1 MAEWI
6 VGILAAIGAVLA
18 ALLKSSLGRER
29 RLKEE
34 ANDAEDRL
42 QIVQS
47 QMETV
52 RECRE
57 ELGLIEKESVDTMP
71 ERKTAP
77 PAGDSASRIGR
88 LNSLHK
94 HTKDG

>member
-34 ANDAEDRL
+34 AKDAEDRL
-42 QIVQS
+42 HIVQS

-52 RECRE
+52 RKCRE

-71 ERKTAP
+71 DRKTAP
-77 PAGDSASRIGR
+77 PAGDSDSRLER
-88 LNSLHK
+88 LNGLHK
-94 HTKDG
+94 HTKDR

>member
-1 MAEWI
+1 MAEWLI
-6 VGILAAIGAVLA
+6 GILAAVAALLA
-18 ALLKSSLGRER
+18 ALLKASEGRE
-29 RLKEE
+29 KEHKE
-34 ANDAEDRL
+34 DKRNAEDRVRL
-42 QIVQS
+42 IQS

-57 ELGLIEKESVDTMP
+57 ELGLIEKESVVTMP
-71 ERKTAP
+71 DRKTAP

>member
-34 ANDAEDRL
+34 AKDAEDRL

-52 RECRE
+52 RKCRE
-57 ELGLIEKESVDTMP
+57 ELGLIEKEAVENRP
-71 ERKTAP
+71 GKKAAP
-77 PAGDSASRIGR
+77 PDGDSDSRLER
-88 LNSLHK
+88 LNGLHK
-94 HTKDG
+94 HTKDR

>member
-6 VGILAAIGAVLA
+6 VGIFAAAAALLA

-29 RLKEE
+29 RLKEDKR
-34 ANDAEDRL
+34 NAEDRVRL
-42 QIVQS
+42 IQS

-71 ERKTAP
+71 DRKTAP

>member
-1 MAEWI
+1 MAEWLI
-6 VGILAAIGAVLA
+6 GILAAVAALLA
-18 ALLKSSLGRER
+18 ALLKASVGREKE
-29 RLKEE
+29 LKEDKR
-34 ANDAEDRL
+34 NAEDRARL
-42 QIVQS
+42 IQS

-57 ELGLIEKESVDTMP
+57 ELGLIEKESVDTVP
-71 ERKTAP
+71 DRKTAP

-88 LNSLHK
+88 LNSLHR

>member
-1 MAEWI
+1 MAEWLI
-6 VGILAAIGAVLA
+6 GILAAVAALLA

-34 ANDAEDRL
+34 AKDAEDRL
-42 QIVQS
+42 HIVQS

-71 ERKTAP
+71 DRKTAP

>member
-1 MAEWI
+1 M
-6 VGILAAIGAVLA
+6 LA
-18 ALLKSSLGRER
+18 ALLKASVGREKE
-29 RLKEE
+29 LKEGKR
-34 ANDAEDRL
+34 NAEDRVRL
-42 QIVQS
+42 IQS

-57 ELGLIEKESVDTMP
+57 ELGLIEEESVDTVP
-71 ERKTAP
+71 DRKTAP